1 MQPCSVYRAFIDDI
15 VCQGTEVAGQRT
27 CTACLLSQVMSTV
40 LAFKPKAFPGELE
53 ETFFVVAIQMFN
65 MPF

>member
-1 MQPCSVYRAFIDDI
+1 MYLHSLSLR
-15 VCQGTEVAGQRT
+15 
-27 CTACLLSQVMSTV
+27 SQVMSTI

-53 ETFFVVAIQMFN
+53 ETFSVVAVQMFN